1 MTSGAGTEG
10 MDRNG
15 QLEERR
21 DGGQLAATSYQTEL
35 GWCEAATS
43 EHTGDPH
50 GLSRLT
56 AKSLTQICLCVEL
69 LPYPKSH

>member
-10 MDRNG
+10 MVRNG

-21 DGGQLAATSYQTEL
+21 DGRQLAASSYQTEL

-43 EHTGDPH
+43 EHT
-50 GLSRLT
+50 
-56 AKSLTQICLCVEL
+56 VW
-69 LPYPKSH
+69 

>member
-21 DGGQLAATSYQTEL
+21 DGGQLAATSYQIEL

-43 EHTGDPH
+43 EH
-50 GLSRLT
+50 
-56 AKSLTQICLCVEL
+56 AVW
-69 LPYPKSH
+69 